1 MLVPA
6 PDHEVMVA
14 APHDGVVAGVKLAS
28 VIPRDVD
35 IVDIVD
41 SADIV
46 DMIMRVSYLAES
58 LWLLSPRSPS
68 TPPAICSWMSSFF
81 TPCTCEEVKMI
92 VKITMTNPDHSPY

>member
-6 PDHEVMVA
+6 PDHEVVVA
-14 APHDGVVAGVKLAS
+14 APHDRVVAGVKLAS

-41 SADIV
+41 SVDIV

-81 TPCTCEEVKMI
+81 TPCTCEDVTI
-92 VKITMTNPDHSPY
+92 VKIAMTNPGHSPY

>member
-14 APHDGVVAGVKLAS
+14 APHDGVVAGVKLAR
-28 VIPRDVD
+28 VIPRNVDIVESVD
-35 IVDIVD
+35 IVDI
-41 SADIV
+41 
-46 DMIMRVSYLAES
+46 IMRVSYLAES

-92 VKITMTNPDHSPY
+92 VKIAMTNPDHSPY